1 MFRPLALW
9 IGLRYTRAERSN
21 RFISFISLISMIGLT
36 LGVAVLITV
45 LSVMNGFDREL
56 KSRILGM
63 VPQATVTSSEIIP
76 DWQGLSSQI
85 QKNPQVE
92 AVAPFIQLQGM
103 LTANGQVAGIM
114 VTGVVPEYEK
124 KVSIIGNHM
133 IAGSLDSLT
142 ISSKRPS
149 DEPDNPDNPDN
160 LDATSENT
168 NETTSDTTKADA
180 IQQIVANKT
189 AEGSTASDT
198 NLGENHSQAN
208 QNSNA
213 QDSQEPVN
221 DGFNIIIGKNIA
233 QSMGVTIG
241 DKMTL
246 VLPEAS
252 PSPAGVIP
260 RFKRFTVTGIY
271 DISPEVNNIMAFIPM
286 NDAARL
292 LRLPDGAQ
300 GMRMKLKD
308 LFIAP
313 QVANQVASINP
324 QMLTPS
330 DWTTTHG
337 NLFGAIQMEKAM
349 VGLLL
354 SLIILVAAFNIVSSL
369 VMLVTDKKA
378 DIAILKTFGASPKL
392 IMQVF
397 MVQGLVIG
405 VIGTLAGTVLGVI
418 MALSVSNVLGWVN
431 SAFNLHLF
439 DAYFVNYL
447 PSELEWQ
454 DVLLIVSSSL
464 LVSFLAT
471 IYPARRASHIQPAQT
486 LRYE

>member
-1 MFRPLALW
+1 MFRPLALF

-45 LSVMNGFDREL
+45 LSVMNGFDKEL
-56 KSRILGM
+56 KTRILGM
-63 VPQATVTSSEIIP
+63 VPQATVTAPEIIP
-76 DWQGLSSQI
+76 DWQGLAGQI
-85 QKNPQVE
+85 QKNPKVE

-103 LTANGQVAGIM
+103 LTSNGQVAGVM
-114 VTGVVPEYEK
+114 VTGIVPDYEK
-124 KVSIIGNHM
+124 KVSIIANHM
-133 IAGSLDSLT
+133 VAGDIDSLQG
-142 ISSKRPS
+142 
-149 DEPDNPDNPDN
+149 
-160 LDATSENT
+160 
-168 NETTSDTTKADA
+168 ET
-180 IQQIVANKT
+180 
-189 AEGSTASDT
+189 
-198 NLGENHSQAN
+198 
-208 QNSNA
+208 
-213 QDSQEPVN
+213 
-221 DGFNIIIGKNIA
+221 FNIVIGKSMA
-233 QSMGVTIG
+233 KSMGVNVG

-260 RFKRFTVTGIY
+260 RFKRFNVSGIY

-300 GMRMKLKD
+300 GIRMKLND
-308 LFIAP
+308 LFVAP
-313 QVANQVASINP
+313 QVAQEAANLNP
-324 QMLTPS
+324 QMLTPNN
-330 DWTTTHG
+330 WTLTHG

-392 IMQVF
+392 ITQVF

-405 VIGTLAGTVLGVI
+405 VIGTLAGTVLGIV

-454 DVLLIVSSSL
+454 DVLLIVSASL

-471 IYPARRASHIQPAQT
+471 IYPAKRAASIQPART